1 MLHWSHGQ
9 VGHYST
15 NAADAQARHDLG
27 ISQPQDGHSP
37 VALVTGCQRASRV
50 DGCHSAAG
58 ARFLESLKATNQELE
73 EAQDLVC
80 DQLRD
85 GEYSELAGWDGW
97 LAETIAD
104 EREWNEEP
112 RDEAVQS

>member
-1 MLHWSHGQ
+1 MTLTQEQQMRRSELEA
-9 VGHYST
+9 T
-15 NAADAQARHDLG
+15 
-27 ISQPQDGHSP
+27 
-37 VALVTGCQRASRV
+37 ALAY
-50 DGCHSAAG
+50 SAAG